1 MFKVKSDAVQ
11 IGYDSFQVVARNGT
25 NFTEDGIV
33 RFELT
38 RNMGMLDLA
47 NSHVEFEVELNHP
60 ANTDAQNTALGMLTL
75 EPDIGASSLISEM
88 NIRSSGR
95 NIEQLRHYSTYA
107 KIHYNATKSEGV
119 MNKRTRLEGCA
130 NSFLPRDNSY
140 YTKNQPI
147 APVATSTA
155 TNGLTIASNN
165 FYRPVRRK
173 VCLPLL
179 GGVFT
184 APRAMPCMAVPLEVE
199 LILEKHLRAV
209 RFSSRGD
216 NFFNV
221 TADNLAGG
229 EGAGVARQ
237 MLFLDQRSE
246 FGAIGGNGV
255 AANVPSSAV
264 ALTEGEEPLNNL
276 YNCWFRPGQVV
287 RIFAAAGPMTAA
299 TGFDAAAGGMV
310 RTIESVKV
318 MDENGV
324 DPQGVNKQGQ
334 ICLTF
339 TTAIT
344 DGTAVAS
351 TGITVNQASLTGTP
365 LTGQGQYGYQI
376 FNPRL
381 VVQKVVP
388 PPQVM
393 QQMAGAISKGGLNL
407 DIMSWTAVDN
417 AIPAGQ
423 TNSTNIL
430 PIDLSRVK
438 SILSVPTAQTSTDAA
453 FCANAS
459 QGQNLR
465 ASSYQY
471 QIDGKL
477 RPDRVI
483 QLGVE
488 QFPLVVPVQADETLK
503 PYRIGSFVAAFHRY
517 EIEKALRSANIDVTN
532 THFLTNNP
540 SNYNGIANN
549 VLAREP
555 GTWLVGLSMGAGV
568 GSSKN
573 LVGKSVMLYLNY
585 ESTNNTVGKLLKNFI
600 VHVRSISVNMD
611 GISVFF

>member
-60 ANTDAQNTALGMLTL
+60 ANTAAQNTALGMLTL

-147 APVATSTA
+147 TPVAASTL

-165 FYRPVRRK
+165 FYKPVRRK

-221 TADNLAGG
+221 TADQLDGN

-237 MLFLDQRSE
+237 QLFLDQRSE
-246 FGAIGGNGV
+246 FGAIGGDGV
-255 AANVPSSAV
+255 AANAPSSAV

-287 RIFAAAGPMTAA
+287 RIFAAAGPITAQ
-299 TGFDAAAGGMV
+299 GDFVAGSGIV
-310 RTIESVKV
+310 RTISSVKV
-318 MDENGV
+318 MDENSA
-324 DPQGVNKQGQ
+324 KQGQ

-339 TTAIT
+339 TTEIT
-344 DGTAVAS
+344 DGTNTPS
-351 TGITVNQASLTGTP
+351 TGITVNQASTAGTP
-365 LTGQGQYGYQI
+365 LAGQGQYGYQI

-407 DIMSWTAVDN
+407 DIMSWTAIDN

-453 FCANAS
+453 FCSNAS

-465 ASSYQY
+465 AASYQY

-488 QFPLVVPVQADETLK
+488 QFPLVVPVPADETLK

-555 GTWLVGLSMGAGV
+555 GSWLVGLSMGAGV

-585 ESTNNTVGKLLKNFI
+585 EATNNTVGKLLKNFI
-600 VHVRSISVNMD
+600 VHVRSISVGMD
-611 GISVFF
+611 GVSVFF